1 MLNNMRKDI
10 LKQKLLEINIGHTK
24 VIKENEHS
32 YGSIY
37 VTCCNISKHSNGK
50 ILFRVRKKGIEIS
63 VERLK

>member
-1 MLNNMRKDI
+1 MRKDI
-10 LKQKLLEINIGHTK
+10 LKQKLLELDVGHTK
-24 VIKENEHS
+24 VIRENEHS

-37 VTCCNISKHSNGK
+37 VTCYNLSQNGNGK

>member
-1 MLNNMRKDI
+1 MRKDI
-10 LKQKLLEINIGHTK
+10 LKQKLLDLDVGHTK
-24 VIKENEHS
+24 VIRENEHS

-37 VTCCNISKHSNGK
+37 VTCYNLSKHSNGK